1 VFLLVVVI
9 GSSSSKNKCVA
20 HFVRRVGTVKAA
32 GKPHVCGVALQKLR
46 RLVRSG
52 EGDADVDGYGE
63 GDERTGGL
71 RQRSTQARATF
82 MAARKILDLV
92 TAEGP
97 MEAEAATATTE
108 VEDTAA
114 DEPEVKEPKVKSGLK
129 AKAKG
134 VTAKA
139 GAGKKATAKRAPP
152 GRHSTESM
160 LFSSLGSFASGE
172 FSEVELD
179 GKSPRGAGSG
189 KISRKSRLSS
199 AAMTPE
205 VADEAWLPTE
215 EDQRTEEDEPP
226 KLKLIEPSA
235 ALLPTMMQHLAATAV
250 AAQYCGVKSLRGLIR
265 AVPSEVPT
273 IQAAG
278 AMQRLQALAQVH
290 RNKWLQL
297 EAARTLIRL
306 AGAAADKLEVIRQ
319 AGVVASLTRVLG
331 ASALQLRAQVGAPC
345 LPCLPSTDVGG
356 LESSRRMEPKRPSLQ
371 TALHSGQKER
381 KKRQKF

>member
-1 VFLLVVVI
+1 
-9 GSSSSKNKCVA
+9 VA
-20 HFVRRVGTVKAA
+20 HFVRRVGTVKAG
-32 GKPHVCGVALQKLR
+32 GKPHVCGVALQTLR

-52 EGDADVDGYGE
+52 EGDGDADGDGE
-63 GDERTGGL
+63 GGERTGGL

-82 MAARKILDLV
+82 MAARNILDLV
-92 TAEGP
+92 AAEGP
-97 MEAEAATATTE
+97 TEAEAAAAAATE

-114 DEPEVKEPKVKSGLK
+114 DEPEVKESKVKIGVK
-129 AKAKG
+129 AKAKSVG
-134 VTAKA
+134 AKA

-152 GRHSTESM
+152 GRHSTDSM

-172 FSEVELD
+172 FSEAEPD
-179 GKSPRGAGSG
+179 GKSPRSSSG
-189 KISRKSRLSS
+189 GKPSRKSRLSS
-199 AAMTPE
+199 AAAMTPE
-205 VADEAWLPTE
+205 VVDETWLPSE

-226 KLKLIEPSA
+226 KLKLIEPTA

-265 AVPSEVPT
+265 AVPGEVPT

-319 AGVVASLTRVLG
+319 AGVVGSLTRVLG
-331 ASALQLRAQVGAPC
+331 ASALQLRAQVGAP
-345 LPCLPSTDVGG
+345 LSVV
-356 LESSRRMEPKRPSLQ
+356 PSLVQ
-371 TALHSGQKER
+371 FHGAER
-381 KKRQKF
+381 N